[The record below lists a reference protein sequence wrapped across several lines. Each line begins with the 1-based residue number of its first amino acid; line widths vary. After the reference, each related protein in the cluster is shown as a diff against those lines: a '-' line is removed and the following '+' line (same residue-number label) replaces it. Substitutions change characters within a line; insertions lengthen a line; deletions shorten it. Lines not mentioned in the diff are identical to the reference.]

1 METLPDI
8 LIVIDQHRE
17 LTAIKE
23 ARRLK
28 IPIISILDTNCNPD
42 LIDIPIPGN
51 DDSGGSI
58 QLILKTLNDSILEG
72 KGLNNKF

>member
-1 METLPDI
+1 M
-8 LIVIDQHRE
+8 
-17 LTAIKE
+17 
-23 ARRLK
+23 
-28 IPIISILDTNCNPD
+28 NCNPD

>member
-1 METLPDI
+1 MKSEPDVVIIVGQKEEAIALNECEKLGIRTITL
-8 LIVIDQHRE
+8 
-17 LTAIKE
+17 
-23 ARRLK
+23 
-28 IPIISILDTNCNPD
+28 LDTNCNPD

-72 KGLNNKF
+72 KSLNNKF